1 MDKLSRHQERE
12 QVFHLLFETIFRQ
25 EDDPSQIYAIAKD
38 EKELP
43 ETEYIRNTYFGTLEH
58 LAEIDALINTYARG
72 RSATQMSNVI
82 RSILRLAV
90 YEIKYV
96 DDIKPAVSINEAV
109 DLANKYEDIRLKG
122 YVNGVL
128 HSIYKDIFPNETQN
142 EEK

>member
-1 MDKLSRHQERE
+1 MQKLSRHQERE

-25 EDDPSQIYAIAKD
+25 GEEPSQIYAIAKD

-43 ETEYIRNTYFGTLEH
+43 DVDYIRNTYFGTLEH
-58 LAEIDALINTYARG
+58 LTEIDALINTYAKG

-90 YEIKYV
+90 YEIKYL
-96 DDIKPAVSINEAV
+96 DDIKPAISINEAV
-109 DLANKYEDIRLKG
+109 ELAKKYEDIRLKG

-128 HSIYKDIFPNETQN
+128 HSIYKDIYPDGTSN